1 VAELPPNA
9 IVRRRTVQ
17 QLGQPTTAYHSNIL
31 MASGAVGRYV
41 RHYIH
46 SNANEACCFFMQSNG
61 VQAGDVGSDVWP
73 VWCGCRRVSVGLQPI
88 EGLGSSY
95 RPFTADPLAP
105 SISPVAPDNQV
116 SLRRDTTHPQYVDL

>member
-31 MASGAVGRYV
+31 MASGAVGRYAPD
-41 RHYIH
+41 HAIEWGMLLFH
-46 SNANEACCFFMQSNG
+46 
-61 VQAGDVGSDVWP
+61 VGSELRHVWS
-73 VWCGCRRVSVGLQPI
+73 GCRRVSVGLQPI
-88 EGLGSSY
+88 EGLGSSH

-116 SLRRDTTHPQYVDL
+116 SLRGA